1 MLSWND
7 LSFENKEKKVIITLY
22 KYFYK
27 EFSKEELEELGE
39 YEIKENKLKIKKL
52 DDNI

>member
-7 LSFENKEKKVIITLY
+7 LSFEDKEEKVIVTLY

-27 EFSKEELEELGE
+27 EFAKEEIEELGE
-39 YEIKENKLKIKKL
+39 CEIKENKLKIKNLVKL
-52 DDNI
+52 

>member
-7 LSFENKEKKVIITLY
+7 LSFEDKEEKVIVTLY

-27 EFSKEELEELGE
+27 EFSKEVLQR
-39 YEIKENKLKIKKL
+39 YKEQES
-52 DDNI
+52 